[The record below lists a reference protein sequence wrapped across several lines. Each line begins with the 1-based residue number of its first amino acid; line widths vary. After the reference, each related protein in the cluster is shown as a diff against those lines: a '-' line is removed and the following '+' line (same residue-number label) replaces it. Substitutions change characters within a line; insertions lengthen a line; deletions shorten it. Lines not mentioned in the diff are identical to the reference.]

1 MMNEDYMRYLLEFL
15 PRGAKNAIS
24 MREWANLTGQN
35 LREARRS
42 IYELRCAGAVICSG
56 TDKNGA
62 NGYFLPA
69 NRLEVEKYV
78 HFQESRIRAAARAVR
93 SARKYLKGGGKCD
106 K

>member
-24 MREWANLTGQN
+24 MREWVNLTGQN

-62 NGYFLPA
+62 NGYFLPETVLKSK
-69 NRLEVEKYV
+69 NMCIFKK
-78 HFQESRIRAAARAVR
+78 AVFEPLRGR
-93 SARKYLKGGGKCD
+93 SDRRGSI
-106 K
+106 